1 MQEMPLLRVSD
12 IEVRVN
18 HLVNGG
24 ASALLLLYKS
34 ARTDMRVLDEVFGPM
49 NWKRSHEIINGK
61 TFCTISVWDEE
72 KKEWIS
78 KQDVG
83 VPSNQDA
90 QKGEASDSFKR
101 AGFNWGIGREL
112 YDAPT
117 IFVKLSSYEVSGG
130 KLKSSVVFIVADAEY
145 DKASRSFTKLVIV
158 DRNGQVRWQ
167 LGNTNA
173 VKPHSPAKSKA
184 PTAEPA
190 QTSLPSNHQLAAEMW
205 NQLKAS
211 GVDPEAF
218 ARYCCKTTFHQIPAD
233 RLQNLADNFDATVDW
248 FKKKAV

>member
-117 IFVKLSSYEVSGG
+117 IFVKLSPYEVSGG
-130 KLKSSVVFIVADAEY
+130 KLKSSVGFIVADAEY
-145 DKASRSFTKLVIV
+145 AKASRSFTKLVIV

-173 VKPHSPAKSKA
+173 VKPHSPAKPKA
-184 PTAEPA
+184 TTGEPA
-190 QTSLPSNHQLAAEMW
+190 RTSLPASRQLATNLW
-205 NQLKAS
+205 NRFKAS
-211 GVDPEAF
+211 GVDPEEF
-218 ARYCCKTTFHQIPAD
+218 ALRDCKTTFNQIPINKL
-233 RLQNLADNFDATVDW
+233 RYLADNFDAAVKW
-248 FKKKAV
+248 FKEAR